1 MFGMILQEGSIK
13 KIYRVSRDK
22 ERVIVRKD
30 SFCLAFPW
38 SNKHP
43 MMVRK
48 YAVNIRVRR
57 LGTMVLKTHTLV
69 MKASCNSM
77 KTANAHDPTT
87 RYAHM

>member
-30 SFCLAFPW
+30 SFCLASPW
-38 SNKHP
+38 FNKHL